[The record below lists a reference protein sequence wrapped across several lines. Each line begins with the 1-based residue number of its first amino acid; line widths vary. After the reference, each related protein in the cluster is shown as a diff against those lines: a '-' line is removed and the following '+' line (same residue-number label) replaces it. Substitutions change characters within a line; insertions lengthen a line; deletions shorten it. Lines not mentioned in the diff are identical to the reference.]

1 MFGTFYFL
9 WYNLKKMR
17 GTLSMKIDEQ
27 KLKVYLSKKC
37 CRGCA
42 NRCPLDNPN
51 CGRSKIFIRELIEK
65 LECEDEYNEF

>member
-1 MFGTFYFL
+1 
-9 WYNLKKMR
+9 
-17 GTLSMKIDEQ
+17 MKIDEQ